1 MNFWYYFCVIWMH
14 SDYISEHYITCFIL
28 DWVRNSCSYPRPGQA
43 NDQSSELRLKSKGFK
58 KAVDGQCQTL
68 AKVVNIWIFVFPEKE
83 NSTDWETS
91 TEKPV
96 QIALTF
102 SLFFSAAP
110 NFFLDF
116 SQQLHNARK
125 NSNCRILTLP
135 IRGLFKSLALYGG
148 WKL

>member
-1 MNFWYYFCVIWMH
+1 M
-14 SDYISEHYITCFIL
+14 
-28 DWVRNSCSYPRPGQA
+28 
-43 NDQSSELRLKSKGFK
+43 
-58 KAVDGQCQTL
+58 AVEGQCQTP

-116 SQQLHNARK
+116 SQQLHNPDIAH
-125 NSNCRILTLP
+125 SC
-135 IRGLFKSLALYGG
+135 GLFKVVSTSPSHIEAISLEI
-148 WKL
+148 